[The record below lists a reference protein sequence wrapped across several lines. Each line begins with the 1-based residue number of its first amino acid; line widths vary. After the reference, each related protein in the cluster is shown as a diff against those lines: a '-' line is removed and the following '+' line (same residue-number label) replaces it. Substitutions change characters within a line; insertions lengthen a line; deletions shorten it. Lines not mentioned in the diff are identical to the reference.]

1 MTRSVLAK
9 PCSPCTARKAPISM
23 ALAQQV
29 ADHIIV
35 TPDQADTIEPVISE
49 VIV

>member
-1 MTRSVLAK
+1 M
-9 PCSPCTARKAPISM
+9 M

-35 TPDQADTIEPVISE
+35 TPEQAPVQEPVVSE
-49 VIV
+49 IIV